1 MDRRTF
7 NKLAGMTAIGTLTT
21 GELCAAENSDAS
33 EVVLEDDAV
42 LAAFDVGS
50 GALTRLLRK
59 STGWAIERRPEL
71 GMSFRILA
79 PLPGRRSN
87 FVFGEQQRAAHVEKL
102 TDKKVHIEWDGLA
115 SEHVGSLPMS
125 FSATITLENGRLTFE
140 GLLTNNS
147 QLTVETIDYPFLGD
161 LNPPVRDALM
171 TVRTARYD
179 NLESAELYPHF
190 ADEMGYWGVDFPTKT
205 RDSFYSLFCLI
216 QSGREGLYIG
226 MHDPT
231 IPYFLQ
237 YTFEQHPGVLNNSA
251 PFSGGGIYPQEEHI
265 VPEEDKISGIPVH
278 LEFRTCHFVFATPHS
293 TKQLAPV
300 VLQSYSGDW
309 HVGVDLYKHWRATW
323 YQEPTVPAWAREVH
337 SWQQLQINSSEEE
350 YRIPYNRLTE
360 YGDDCV
366 KYGVTAIQLVGWN
379 HGGQDRGNPSQ
390 DIDPKLG
397 TWKELH
403 NAIAQIQ
410 AKGIRIVLFAKFPW
424 ADMTTEWYKKEL
436 YKYEATDP
444 YGIRYQK
451 SGDSYHTPTQLA
463 GINNRQF
470 AVMDFCLADYR
481 QIAVNEFQKLLALN
495 PSGWL
500 YDEVC
505 THAPVIYS
513 FNRVPGSGAPRYIY
527 SGDLPLARQLRAE
540 ADKINSQ
547 FLFAG
552 EGPQDW
558 LTQYYPFSYFR
569 GSSTPLERYIAP
581 NAPIMAAVN
590 GFDDREQLNE
600 ILMYRYN
607 ISYEPY
613 NFKGHLSDFSLTL
626 AYGQKIDVLR
636 RRYKDYLWDAEFRD
650 TLGARVSSDGAV
662 RYSVFVTRS
671 GKRSIVV
678 VSKEWSSAIRVRAEI
693 PKPGTLVVVTP
704 ENPDPV
710 PTQGKFEVPARSAA
724 VILEL

>member
-1 MDRRTF
+1 MNRRTF
-7 NKLAGMTAIGTLTT
+7 NKLAGMTAVDLLTNAEVRGSNT
-21 GELCAAENSDAS
+21 GDSG
-33 EVVLEDDAV
+33 EVVLEDELLLV
-42 LAAFDVGS
+42 AFDPMLGT
-50 GALTRLLRK
+50 LTRLVSK
-59 STGWAIERRPEL
+59 SSAWTIERRPEL

-79 PLPGRRSN
+79 PLPNRRSN
-87 FVFGEQQRAAHVEKL
+87 FVLGEKQRAAHVEKFN
-102 TDKKVHIEWDGLA
+102 DKEVHIEWAGLM
-115 SEHVGSLPMS
+115 SEHGGTLPMTFRTSVTLEKGRLAFQGSL
-125 FSATITLENGRLTFE
+125 IND
-140 GLLTNNS
+140 S
-147 QLTVETIDYPFLGD
+147 QLTVETIDYPFFGD
-161 LNPPVRDALM
+161 LNPPVRDAPM
-171 TVRTARYD
+171 TVMTARYD
-179 NLESAELYPHF
+179 NLESAELFPHF
-190 ADEMGYWGVDFPTKT
+190 ANEKGYWGVDFPTKT
-205 RDSFYSLFCLI
+205 RDSYYSLFCLI
-216 QSGREGLYIG
+216 QSVREGLYVG

-231 IPYFLQ
+231 IPYLLQ

-251 PFSGGGIYPQEEHI
+251 PFSGGAIYPPEDHI
-265 VPEEDKISGIPVH
+265 VPEEDKISGTPVH
-278 LEFRTCHFVFATPHS
+278 LEFRTCHFVFARPHS

-300 VLQSYSGDW
+300 VVQSYSGDW
-309 HVGVDLYKHWRATW
+309 HAGVDLYKEWRATW

-350 YRIPYNRLTE
+350 YRVPYNKLTE
-360 YGDDCV
+360 YGNDCV
-366 KYGVTAIQLVGWN
+366 KYGVNAIQLVGWN

-390 DIDPKLG
+390 DIDLELG
-397 TWKELH
+397 TWKELRD
-403 NAIAQIQ
+403 AIAQIQ

-424 ADMTTEWYKKEL
+424 ADMTTEWYKSEL
-436 YKYEATDP
+436 YKYEAIDP

-463 GINNRQF
+463 EINNRQF
-470 AVMDFCLADYR
+470 AVMDFCLPAYR
-481 QIAVNEFQKLLALN
+481 QIAVDEFQKLLALN

-513 FNRVPGSGAPRYIY
+513 FDREPGSGAPRYIY

-569 GSSTPLERYIAP
+569 GSSTPLQRYIAP

-600 ILMYRYN
+600 ILMYRY
-607 ISYEPY
+607 ITSYEPY
-613 NFKGHLSDFSLTL
+613 NFKGHLNDFPLTL
-626 AYGQKIDVLR
+626 AYGQKIDALR

-650 TLGARVSSDGAV
+650 TLGARVSGDGAV
-662 RYSVFVTRS
+662 RHSVFVTRS
-671 GKRSIVV
+671 GKRSIVL
-678 VSKEWSSAIRVRAEI
+678 VSKEWSNAIRATVEI

-710 PTQGKFEVPARSAA
+710 PMQGKLEVPARSAA